1 MLRSFV
7 LHHSIIQGIQTT
19 TTKITNT
26 QLSEQWTSIERIE
39 GLQWAKG
46 TVVPGESP
54 RQWLGA
60 IFGENGQFAASSE
73 TTGLRQ
79 DQSRYPLN
87 RFIAN

>member
-26 QLSEQWTSIERIE
+26 QLSEQWASIERIE

-46 TVVPGESP
+46 TVAPGESP
-54 RQWLGA
+54 RQ
-60 IFGENGQFAASSE
+60 
-73 TTGLRQ
+73 
-79 DQSRYPLN
+79 
-87 RFIAN
+87 

>member
-26 QLSEQWTSIERIE
+26 QLSKQWTSIERIV
-39 GLQWAKG
+39 GLQWSKG

-60 IFGENGQFAASSE
+60 PFSDNSPHQVK
-73 TTGLRQ
+73 RQ
-79 DQSRYPLN
+79 GCDR
-87 RFIAN
+87 IKVDIH